1 MGLRGKEVFMN
12 YIKVKDAAERWG
24 VSVRWVQTM
33 CRRGE
38 IQGAERWGNTWMI
51 PDSTAYPYAEQAEQA
66 EQAEHDGVERDMPM
80 PRKSPFLDMTNLY
93 SVPGTAE
100 ECAEALSDN
109 PEAKAL
115 FEAQI
120 AYSRGDIDKVYEH
133 ANYFLQKHS
142 GFYAIV
148 GGGMLLAL
156 CAMWRGDIDMWQ
168 KAKRHICEAPC
179 KSDEDRDIIL
189 LALTSVDS
197 AVYDV
202 VNFPDWFKRGNFEIL
217 PPDSHP
223 AAKVFYAKY
232 LYASA
237 YGVAAKHVTLEG
249 IEGLSFMSM
258 VPNSIEPLITQAVVD
273 KTLVAEIY
281 LRIICA
287 IVYHNAGQKELAIYH
302 LDKAIALALPDKLY
316 GLLAE
321 HRRQLDYLLDER
333 LALVDPEALR
343 HVKELHLS
351 FKANWAKVS
360 GIARNRYLAAD
371 LTTREREVSKLAAF
385 GLSNQQ
391 IADRLHISLAT
402 VKQAIRMTMFK
413 TGVENRAALATI
425 I

>member
-1 MGLRGKEVFMN
+1 MSKITAKE
-12 YIKVKDAAERWG
+12 AAERWG

-38 IQGAERWGNTWMI
+38 IKGVERWGNTWMI
-51 PDSTAYPYAEQAEQA
+51 PADTRYPY
-66 EQAEHDGVERDMPM
+66 DDTPSDDVDMPM
-80 PRKSPFLDMTNLY
+80 PKKTPFLDMTNLY
-93 SVPGTAE
+93 SVPGTADE
-100 ECAEALSDN
+100 SAKALESN

-115 FEAQI
+115 FEALI
-120 AYSRGDIDKVYEH
+120 AYNRGEIDKVYER
-133 ANYFLQKHS
+133 ASYFLTKHS
-142 GFYAIV
+142 GFYAVV
-148 GGGMLLAL
+148 GGGMLLGM
-156 CAMWRGDIDMWQ
+156 CAMWRGDIEMWQ
-168 KAKRHICEAPC
+168 RAKRHICEAPC
-179 KSDEDRDIIL
+179 KTDEDRDIVI

-223 AAKVFYAKY
+223 AAKIFYAKY
-232 LYASA
+232 LYVSA
-237 YGVAAKHVTLEG
+237 YGVAAKHVTLDG
-249 IEGLSFMSM
+249 VEGLSLMSM

-273 KTLVAEIY
+273 KTLIPEIY

-287 IVYHNAGQKELAIYH
+287 IVYHNAGQRELAIYH
-302 LDKAIALALPDKLY
+302 LDRAIALALPDKLY
-316 GLLAE
+316 GILAE

-333 LALVDPEALR
+333 LELVDPEALKC
-343 HVKELHLS
+343 VKELHRSLS
-351 FKANWAKVS
+351 ANWAKIS

-391 IADRLHISLAT
+391 IADRLHVSLAT

-413 TGVENRAALATI
+413 TGVENRASLASI
-425 I
+425 L

>member
-1 MGLRGKEVFMN
+1 
-12 YIKVKDAAERWG
+12 
-24 VSVRWVQTM
+24 
-33 CRRGE
+33 
-38 IQGAERWGNTWMI
+38 
-51 PDSTAYPYAEQAEQA
+51 
-66 EQAEHDGVERDMPM
+66 
-80 PRKSPFLDMTNLY
+80 
-93 SVPGTAE
+93 
-100 ECAEALSDN
+100 
-109 PEAKAL
+109 
-115 FEAQI
+115 
-120 AYSRGDIDKVYEH
+120 
-133 ANYFLQKHS
+133 
-142 GFYAIV
+142 
-148 GGGMLLAL
+148 
-156 CAMWRGDIDMWQ
+156 
-168 KAKRHICEAPC
+168 
-179 KSDEDRDIIL
+179 
-189 LALTSVDS
+189 
-197 AVYDV
+197 
-202 VNFPDWFKRGNFEIL
+202 
-217 PPDSHP
+217 
-223 AAKVFYAKY
+223 
-232 LYASA
+232 
-237 YGVAAKHVTLEG
+237 
-249 IEGLSFMSM
+249 MSM